1 MPLSLMRSAA
11 PESFLVGIM
20 SQILEFDNGPHSR
33 KLFSLPISR
42 FNSL

>member
-20 SQILEFDNGPHSR
+20 SQILEFDNGPHTVGNCFPF
-33 KLFSLPISR
+33 L
-42 FNSL
+42 